1 MHNACDTACIIIT
14 AGITIQPAILPGRSK
29 YSVAG
34 EYQPVF
40 ELTRGTIVESTHFG
54 AVAVVD
60 SSGHVLAW
68 YGDPKAVTFMRSS
81 AKPLQAL
88 SFIEHGG
95 DQAFHL
101 TSKEI
106 AIICASHEG
115 TDEHVEV
122 IKGIQAKVGV
132 QESDLLCGTHL
143 LSHLPTVEAMRARG
157 EKPTPNRNNCSG
169 KHTGMLAHARMRG
182 LPIAD
187 YINPEHPVQKTI
199 LETFSE
205 MCWIETER
213 VVLGTDGCSAP
224 NFAIPLSNAALGY
237 ARLCDPRSLL
247 QERAAACRRI
257 TSAMM
262 ANPVMVSGVGRFDT
276 RVMEVCSKRIVAK
289 SGAEGYMAMGI
300 LAGALGAESP
310 GIGIVF
316 KVADGDLAV
325 RDADGNFRNR
335 VRPAMALEIL
345 KQLGYISEKELETL
359 AEFGTVRPVTNARK
373 IVVGESHPVFSLKR
387 E

>member
-1 MHNACDTACIIIT
+1 M
-14 AGITIQPAILPGRSK
+14 AGITIRPATFPVRSELTVK
-29 YSVAG
+29 G

-40 ELTRGTIVESTHFG
+40 ELTRGSIVESTHFG

-60 SSGHVLAW
+60 SSGRLLAW
-68 YGDPKAVTFMRSS
+68 YGDPTVVTFMRSS

-95 DQAFHL
+95 DQTFHL

-115 TDEHVEV
+115 SDEHVEV
-122 IKGIQAKVGV
+122 VKGIQAKVGV

-143 LSHLPTVEAMRARG
+143 LSHLPTVEAMRVRG
-157 EKPTPNRNNCSG
+157 ETLTPNRNNCSG
-169 KHTGMLAHARMRG
+169 KHTGMLAHVRMRG

-205 MCWIETER
+205 MCGIKPER
-213 VVLGTDGCSAP
+213 VVIGTDGCSAP
-224 NFAIPLSNAALGY
+224 NFALPLSNAALGF
-237 ARLCDPRSLL
+237 ARLCDPHDLS
-247 QERAAACRRI
+247 QARAAACRRI

-262 ANPVMVSGVGRFDT
+262 ANPVMVSGTGRFDT

-289 SGAEGYMAMGI
+289 GGAEGYMALGI

-316 KVADGDLAV
+316 KVADGDLSV
-325 RDADGNFRNR
+325 RDADGSFHNR

-345 KQLGYISEKELETL
+345 KQLGYVSEKELEAL
-359 AEFGTVRPVTNARK
+359 AEFGPVRPVTNARK
-373 IVVGESHPVFSLKR
+373 IVVGASRPAFSLNR